1 MEEWLSDPVQMRM
14 AEERQSRRA
23 SNANS
28 RAATRTHSRHGSVR
42 MPTSSTDV
50 DSGSHI
56 VIENVSRFPLS
67 DSTLNFLTAQY
78 LRNLDGGEI
87 THGRD
92 TEEVSQPVADI
103 TEDDD
108 DGLFFLEEE
117 DSNDPSTV
125 QDRLFMNK
133 VSRSLKMASAQ
144 QTHQRDQHAVDLA
157 ASSLHPPCTQPKT
170 ASSRSSM
177 TTFPATMLTRV
188 SLVTFNPSQLL
199 PIVSNKTTEKSKTSP
214 KVSFWPSRSRAIA
227 NDNNSI
233 QTFHEHEEWGSS
245 KKSNVPTT
253 TTQQTTTPSTI
264 RKFSRVLGRLFVKS
278 DVQ

>member
-1 MEEWLSDPVQMRM
+1 MEEWLSDPIQMRM

-42 MPTSSTDV
+42 MPSSSTDV
-50 DSGSHI
+50 DSGSSHI

-67 DSTLNFLTAQY
+67 DSTLNFMTAQY

-87 THGRD
+87 TYGRD
-92 TEEVSQPVADI
+92 TEDVSQPVADI

-117 DSNDPSTV
+117 NSNDPSTV
-125 QDRLFMNK
+125 QDRVFMNK

-144 QTHQRDQHAVDLA
+144 QTNQNDLA
-157 ASSLHPPCTQPKT
+157 STPSSHPPCTQPKT

-199 PIVSNKTTEKSKTSP
+199 PIVSNKATEKSKTSS
-214 KVSFWPSRSRAIA
+214 KVSFWPTRSHAIA

-245 KKSNVPTT
+245 KKSNEPTT
-253 TTQQTTTPSTI
+253 TTQTTTPSTI